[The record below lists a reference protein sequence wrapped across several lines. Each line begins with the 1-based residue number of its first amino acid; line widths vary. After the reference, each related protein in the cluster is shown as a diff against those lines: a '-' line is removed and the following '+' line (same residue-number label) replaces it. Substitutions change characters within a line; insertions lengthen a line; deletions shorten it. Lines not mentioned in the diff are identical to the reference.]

1 MATDTLDSRL
11 VTIGLVVL
19 AALVL
24 FPLLFGVGM
33 MTGGP
38 MMGDHWGEWGH
49 GAGAE
54 WMFLLGLAMQVL
66 FLVAL
71 GVGVY
76 YLVRSLSDGGSR
88 GSTDPALDELRRA
101 YARGD
106 LTDEEYE
113 RRRERLEGDETGRD

>member
-1 MATDTLDSRL
+1 MATDTLDRRL
-11 VTIGLVVL
+11 VTVALVVL

-24 FPLLFGVGM
+24 VPMLFGAGM

-38 MMGDHWGEWGH
+38 MTGGHWGEWGH
-49 GAGAE
+49 GAGGG
-54 WMFLLGLAMQVL
+54 WMLVFGLATQVL

-71 GVGVY
+71 GVGAY
-76 YLVRSLSDGGSR
+76 YLVRTLSDGGSR
-88 GSTDPALDELRRA
+88 GRTDPAVEELRRA

-113 RRRERLEGDETGRD
+113 RRRERLADVETTRD